1 VPAHSF
7 LNRFG
12 LYWRSSFFRV
22 ITIVVIGTTPF
33 IRALFPIQA
42 NAALIPAR
50 GNMTQG
56 AAYKF
61 VDWSIEKGGTCFY
74 KLEDI
79 NLSSNAHDTRSG
91 ERFSKAHLFNAVR

>member
-1 VPAHSF
+1 LGQRPLF
-7 LNRFG
+7 
-12 LYWRSSFFRV
+12 
-22 ITIVVIGTTPF
+22 
-33 IRALFPIQA
+33 RALFPIQA

-50 GNMTQG
+50 GNVAQG

-79 NLSSNAHDTRSG
+79 DLSGNATIHVPVSASAKHISLMR
-91 ERFSKAHLFNAVR
+91 